1 MEPKE
6 TYLSFMETIQER
18 FDSIDQLKNAPTQTF
33 SQAEASALHGRKI
46 VEAIAFACLVALENG
61 LKNVPRDAKGQ
72 WSAESI
78 FKSLKSKGITVLP
91 SPSVLRHATPEE
103 QKENNVKFVIDG
115 IRERRLSH
123 EDLIAIYQS
132 LHAWLHEVNPYV
144 HASHAAFL
152 SSKSS
157 KLWAALRRLRL
168 FVERHCISIQ
178 GEDFFSVLWD
188 AEDGKT
194 KIGSLSKAAA

>member
-1 MEPKE
+1 MEPKD
-6 TYLSFMETIQER
+6 TYLSLMETIRER

-33 SQAEASALHGRKI
+33 SQAEASAFHGRKI
-46 VEAIAFACLVALENG
+46 VEAIAFACLVATENG
-61 LKNVPRDAKGQ
+61 LKNVPRDAKRQ
-72 WSAESI
+72 WNAESI

-115 IRERRLSH
+115 IPERRLSH

-132 LHAWLHEVNPYV
+132 LHAWLHEVNPYL
-144 HASHAAFL
+144 HASHATFL

-157 KLWAALRRLRL
+157 KLWADLRRLRL
-168 FVERHCISIQ
+168 FVERHCISIR
-178 GEDFFSVLWD
+178 GEAFFSVLWD

-194 KIGSLSKAAA
+194 KIGSLSKAAD